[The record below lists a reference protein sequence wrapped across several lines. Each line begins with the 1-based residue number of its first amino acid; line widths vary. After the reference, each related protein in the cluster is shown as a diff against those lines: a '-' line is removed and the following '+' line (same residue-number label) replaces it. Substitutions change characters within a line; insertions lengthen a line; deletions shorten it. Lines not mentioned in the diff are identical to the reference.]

1 MKFIPVILSGGAGTR
16 LWPVSRE
23 LHPKPFMR
31 LADGESLLQKA
42 FQRGAALPDVV
53 EVVTVTNREFRFQT
67 DDAYRSVN
75 PRQLPLTYLGED
87 DIVRFDDRYGRV
99 AAQ

>member
-1 MKFIPVILSGGAGTR
+1 MKFIPVILSGWAGTR
-16 LWPVSRE
+16 VWPVSRE
-23 LHPKPFMR
+23 LHSKRFMR

-42 FQRGAALPDVV
+42 FQLGAAPGK
-53 EVVTVTNREFRFQT
+53 
-67 DDAYRSVN
+67 
-75 PRQLPLTYLGED
+75 LPLVMIELQSGEYLAED